1 MDDKTR
7 LKIITAVNNVKSDDF
22 KIEEILARRSGS
34 FMWVRR
40 RRVRASQT
48 IVRVCPPQNASLDDI
63 FTNKDKIDN
72 ALRSL
77 EGVCIFSVE
86 MMNPYR
92 HHQQLLLAGGAG
104 AHYEMPPEKEG
115 EKPVVQMIP
124 ESSNYDESIIPEK
137 KDDVEVVI
145 NNAQIEDAKVGIL
158 DSEKK

>member
-1 MDDKTR
+1 M
-7 LKIITAVNNVKSDDF
+7 
-22 KIEEILARRSGS
+22 
-34 FMWVRR
+34 
-40 RRVRASQT
+40 
-48 IVRVCPPQNASLDDI
+48 RVCPPQNATLDDI

-86 MMNPYR
+86 MMNPYK

-104 AHYEMPPEKEG
+104 AHYEVASEKEG

-124 ESSNYDESIIPEK
+124 ESSNYDESIIPET

-145 NNAQIEDAKVGIL
+145 NNAQIEDKKVGVL
-158 DSEKK
+158 DNEKKQWCVCWMEEMACWTEERELHTRKTMLNKEAIMH

>member
-1 MDDKTR
+1 M
-7 LKIITAVNNVKSDDF
+7 
-22 KIEEILARRSGS
+22 
-34 FMWVRR
+34 
-40 RRVRASQT
+40 
-48 IVRVCPPQNASLDDI
+48 RVCPPQNATLDDI

-86 MMNPYR
+86 MMNPYK

-104 AHYEMPPEKEG
+104 AHYEVAPEKEG

-124 ESSNYDESIIPEK
+124 ESSNYDESIIPET

-145 NNAQIEDAKVGIL
+145 NNAQIEDKKVGVL
-158 DSEKK
+158 DNEKKQWCVCWAEERRIE

>member
-1 MDDKTR
+1 M
-7 LKIITAVNNVKSDDF
+7 
-22 KIEEILARRSGS
+22 
-34 FMWVRR
+34 
-40 RRVRASQT
+40 
-48 IVRVCPPQNASLDDI
+48 RVCPPQNATLDDI

-86 MMNPYR
+86 MMNPYK

-104 AHYEMPPEKEG
+104 AHYEVAPEKEG

-124 ESSNYDESIIPEK
+124 ESSNYDESIIPET

-145 NNAQIEDAKVGIL
+145 NNAQIEDQKVGVL
-158 DSEKK
+158 DNEKKQWCVCLARKKWRVCWREDRRIEWRKGCVEWRKAS